1 MPASPLRV
9 LIADDHLLFAESLM
23 AVLARDERVEVVG
36 LAANGVEAVELAEE
50 LRPDL
55 VLMDVNMPVIDGV
68 TATRRIREAQL
79 PSAVILLTGDDGA
92 AVGLASEAGAQ
103 AFVRKDQPLP
113 EFMSV
118 FFEVGSL
125 ASSMLVRN
133 HG

>member
-1 MPASPLRV
+1 
-9 LIADDHLLFAESLM
+9 M